1 MGYMVSD
8 PKTTISVNFF
18 LSYRSDA
25 GQRPTAASSAEV
37 AEEDAAPHV
46 NDDLTVLLE
55 TTQLFHNRHNDDD
68 DVARSVRFC
77 RHISHSRGC
86 R

>member
-1 MGYMVSD
+1 MN
-8 PKTTISVNFF
+8 TLSVNIF
-18 LSYRSDA
+18 LSYRNDA
-25 GQRPTAASSAEV
+25 GQRPTAASSAKV
-37 AEEDAAPHV
+37 AEKDATSNV
-46 NDDLTVLLE
+46 KDLNILE
-55 TTQLFHNRHNDDD
+55 PTQLFHNRHNDDDD

>member
-8 PKTTISVNFF
+8 PKTTISVNIF

-25 GQRPTAASSAEV
+25 GQRPTAASSAKV
-37 AEEDAAPHV
+37 AEEDAPHHV
-46 NDDLTVLLE
+46 NDDLTILKP
-55 TTQLFHNRHNDDD
+55 TKLFHIHHDDD
-68 DVARSVRFC
+68 DDSVVSSVRFC